1 MSTRKRKLSYWG
13 IEFVSDGNHYFDVP
27 LFCRFLD
34 YIGSLTDVAKL
45 FRDERNNKAVA
56 LSSVEKEKIQELN
69 LYKIIFKSCKYN
81 HSPDYMSSTDG
92 SERPTDKQLHEGDK
106 ELTHMCMRIDIN
118 EAFTVFE
125 ERRNGVTMGGVI
137 KYFNRILRT
146 FLSQEGI
153 ADNFHL
159 WANIIPPDD
168 FLTALDAADR
178 ISVAELFV
186 EKSVLGSDYL
196 NLMPIDA
203 RSQNDLTITMKAKPK
218 ESLGKRALKHVFL
231 SLTTEGTKVNRI
243 RLHGKDINK
252 MSVVIDSLKGKRME
266 EVTVNLTENG
276 TVDSYSLFA
285 KIEEILGVT
294 E

>member
-1 MSTRKRKLSYWG
+1 MSTQKRKLSYWS
-13 IEFVSDGNHYFDVP
+13 IEFISDDNHYFDAP

-34 YIGSLTDVAKL
+34 FVGALADTAKL
-45 FRDERNNKAVA
+45 FRDKRNNKAVA
-56 LSSVEKEKIQELN
+56 LSSVENKNVQELN
-69 LYKIIFKSCKYN
+69 LYKIVFKSCKYN

-92 SERPTDKQLHEGDK
+92 SERPTDKQLYEGDK
-106 ELTHMCMRIDIN
+106 ELTHMCMRIDTN

-125 ERRNGVTMGGVI
+125 ERRSGVTMGGVI
-137 KYFNRILRT
+137 KYFNRILHT

-153 ADNFHL
+153 ADNFFL
-159 WANIIPPDD
+159 WANIIPSDD

-178 ISVAELFV
+178 ISIAELFV

-203 RSQNDLTITMKAKPK
+203 SSQNDLTITMKAKPK
-218 ESLGKRALKHVFL
+218 GSLGKRALKHVFL
-231 SLTTEGTKVNRI
+231 SLATEGTKVNRI

-285 KIEEILGVT
+285 KIEEVLGVT